1 MLIVTEK
8 WKQAYPGAFV
18 GVLAMNHVVNPP
30 KHAALDE
37 RKAALEAELRAK
49 YAAFDRP
56 ALRALPVLQAYHT
69 YYKRFKKTYHVQLQ
83 LESVVHKGK
92 SIPQVAALVEAMF
105 MAELED
111 QMLTAGHDLDV
122 VQTPVRIDVADGS
135 GTAGGNGT
143 AEGSG
148 TAFGSGEYVR
158 INGRSQQLAAG
169 DMFIADTVGVLSS
182 VVHGPD
188 QRTQITEATIRVLF
202 TVYAPPGIGETA
214 VHTHLQTI
222 QHNVNLFAPQAEVE
236 VTAVY
241 GAGL

>member
-1 MLIVTEK
+1 MFIITEK

-18 GVLAMNHVVNPP
+18 GVLAMNHVVNPAE
-30 KHAALDE
+30 HAALDE

-56 ALRALPVLQAYHT
+56 ALRALPVLQAYHN
-69 YYKRFKKTYHVQLQ
+69 YYKQFKKSYHVQLQ

-92 SIPQVAALVEAMF
+92 SIPRVAALVEAMF

-122 VQTPVRIDVADGS
+122 VQTPLRIGV
-135 GTAGGNGT
+135 
-143 AEGSG
+143 AEGSEQ
-148 TAFGSGEYVR
+148 FVR
-158 INGRSQQLAAG
+158 INGQSQTLAAG

-188 QRTQITEATIRVLF
+188 QRTQITEATTWVLF

-214 VHTHLQTI
+214 VLTHLQNI
-222 QHNVNLFAPQAEVE
+222 QTNVHLIAPQAEVE
-236 VTAVY
+236 LTAVY
-241 GAGL
+241 GTGS